1 MKLMK
6 RPAAPEKVLE
16 RVQEWRRVNPDIT
29 LRSTFIVGFPGE
41 TEREFEELLAFLR
54 AADLDRVGCFA
65 YSPVEG
71 AAANAL
77 PDAVPDEVKEER
89 REQLMTLQAK
99 ISEARL
105 RTKVGREIVA
115 MVDAIKGN
123 VTVAR
128 STGDAPEVDGVV
140 RVRGLKRAQ
149 PGDFIN
155 VRVTSSNAHDLEGR
169 VQA

>member
-1 MKLMK
+1 MFC
-6 RPAAPEKVLE
+6 
-16 RVQEWRRVNPDIT
+16 T
-29 LRSTFIVGFPGE
+29 
-41 TEREFEELLAFLR
+41 
-54 AADLDRVGCFA
+54 
-65 YSPVEG
+65 VEG

-77 PDAVPDEVKEER
+77 PDAVPDGVKEER
-89 REQLMTLQAK
+89 REQLMTLLAK
-99 ISEARL
+99 ISEDRL
-105 RTKVGREIVA
+105 RAKVGREIVA
-115 MVDAIKGN
+115 MVDAIEGN

-128 STGDAPEVDGVV
+128 STADAPEIDGVV